1 MDGYITS
8 VCSPDLATC
17 GKPYNVVDI
26 VIASLWAVGYGL
38 LEPIK
43 LMSARAIKLIEY
55 YDLLVINE
63 LDA

>member
-8 VCSPDLATC
+8 VSAPDLVASS
-17 GKPYNVVDI
+17 KPDNVVDI
-26 VIASLWAVGYGL
+26 VVTSLWTIRERL

-43 LMSARAIKLIEY
+43 LMTARTVVLVKH

-63 LDA
+63 LYA